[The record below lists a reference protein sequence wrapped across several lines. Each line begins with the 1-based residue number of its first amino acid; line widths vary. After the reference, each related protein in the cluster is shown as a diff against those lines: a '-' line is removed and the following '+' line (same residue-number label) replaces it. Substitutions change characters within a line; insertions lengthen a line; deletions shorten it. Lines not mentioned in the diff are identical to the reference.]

1 MTLKKR
7 NALKR
12 VTKFLSLVS
21 LYRLFSIFLNTIKRN
36 KLNILLTEYR
46 KNRSQQQKYTEIL
59 DSKIFGLV
67 CVLNRNL
74 TSMQ

>member
-46 KNRSQQQKYTEIL
+46 KISLTATEIH
-59 DSKIFGLV
+59 
-67 CVLNRNL
+67 RN
-74 TSMQ
+74 SRF